1 MKDLDK
7 IVVLILLVCLII
19 CVNFSVVEG
28 YYEFSEFTERVK
40 ESYKLSLEA
49 FLNQDYSLLFNLV
62 VSKTES

>member
-1 MKDLDK
+1 MKELDK
-7 IVVLILLVCLII
+7 IIIFILLICLVI

-28 YYEFSEFTERVK
+28 YYEFSKFTERVK

-62 VSKTES
+62 LSKTES

>member
-1 MKDLDK
+1 MKILDK
-7 IVVLILLVCLII
+7 IVVLILLLCLII

-28 YYEFSEFTERVK
+28 YYEFAEFTERVK

-62 VSKTES
+62 FSKTES

>member
-1 MKDLDK
+1 MKELDK
-7 IVVLILLVCLII
+7 IVVFILLICLVI

>member
-1 MKDLDK
+1 MKELDK
-7 IVVLILLVCLII
+7 IIIFILLICLVI

-28 YYEFSEFTERVK
+28 YYEFSKFTERVK

-62 VSKTES
+62 FSKTES